1 MGCTNGYNMYSM
13 LFEHIHAKHIYPY
26 IEMSLL
32 YLRYTDEIS
41 MAWRGTKA
49 ELMTFVKKLNEKPKK
64 IKFDLQI

>member
-49 ELMTFVKKLNEKPKK
+49 ALMTFVKKLNEKPKK

>member
-41 MAWRGTKA
+41 MAWKGTKA
-49 ELMTFVKKLNEKPKK
+49 ELMKFLKELNEKPKK

>member
-13 LFEHIHAKHIYPY
+13 LFEHIYAKHIYPY

-41 MAWRGTKA
+41 MAWKGTKA
-49 ELMTFVKKLNEKPKK
+49 ELMNFLKELNEKPKK

>member
-32 YLRYTDEIS
+32 YLRYTDKIS
-41 MAWRGTKA
+41 MAWKGTKT
-49 ELMTFVKKLNEKPKK
+49 ELMTFLKELHEKLKK

>member
-1 MGCTNGYNMYSM
+1 MYSM
-13 LFEHIHAKHIYPY
+13 LFEHIHAKHIYLY

-49 ELMTFVKKLNEKPKK
+49 ALMTFVKKLNEKPKK